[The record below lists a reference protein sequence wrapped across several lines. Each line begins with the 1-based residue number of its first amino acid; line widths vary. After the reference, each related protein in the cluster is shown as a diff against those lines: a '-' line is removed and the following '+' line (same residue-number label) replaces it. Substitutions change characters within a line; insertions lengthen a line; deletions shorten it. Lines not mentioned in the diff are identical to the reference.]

1 MEKPMKP
8 ISPDPMTPDPM
19 TPATSPLLFMATTN
33 DQWQDQRM
41 MRWCQTLE
49 MAGWRVRW
57 IGVDRHREV
66 PLHSTPH
73 RTYQRLRLSPLRG
86 PLFYL
91 IYNFRL
97 LVEALRCSSAVYLSV
112 DADTLPAL
120 RLASWI
126 RRRPLWWDAHEWF
139 TEVPELSGRPTVR
152 RVWAGLIRLF
162 LRGRIQCYTV
172 GPALAER
179 FRQEYGY
186 PFRVLRNMPTRNTD
200 PADPLDT
207 FDFPQGPF
215 ILYQGALNLGRGLE
229 ALLVA
234 AERGLPCPLVL
245 AGSGDLE
252 RGLRSTV
259 QNRGLHGKVWFTGP
273 LPSSQLRSLTQKA
286 WLGLNLLDHPS
297 LSYRYSLA
305 NKFFDYTAAGLPQL
319 GMDFPEYQAQLR
331 DYPVGWGLKDCQPEG
346 IVRFCYELWNQ
357 PERMEAARQACLLAA
372 QAWTW
377 ETESQQLLAELRTLA
392 QKQPR

>member
-1 MEKPMKP
+1 
-8 ISPDPMTPDPM
+8 
-19 TPATSPLLFMATTN
+19 MATTN

-49 MAGWRVRW
+49 RAGWRVRW

-91 IYNFRL
+91 IYNLRL

-162 LRGRIQCYTV
+162 LRGHVQCYTV
-172 GPALAER
+172 GPALAEQ
-179 FRQEYGY
+179 FQKDYGY
-186 PFRVLRNMPTRNTD
+186 PFRVLRNMPSRNTD
-200 PADPLDT
+200 PTDTLDT
-207 FDFPQGPF
+207 LDFPQGPF

-229 ALLVA
+229 ALLEA

-252 RGLRSTV
+252 RSLRATV
-259 QNRGLHGKVWFTGP
+259 QNRSLHGKVWFTGP

-305 NKFFDYTAAGLPQL
+305 NKFFDYTMAGLPQL
-319 GMDFPEYQAQLR
+319 GMDFPEYQALLR
-331 DYPVGWGLKDCQPEG
+331 DYPVGWGLKDCEPEG

-372 QAWTW
+372 QVWTW
-377 ETESQQLLAELRTLA
+377 ENESQQLMEELRTFS